1 MRDLWDLVARAG
13 EEKRAG
19 RAVTLATLVDTEGST
34 YRCTGARAL
43 ITASGEVVGLLSGGC
58 LEADVA
64 EHARRIRGPA
74 TSLLLTYD
82 LREDDDAGVGLGLG
96 CKGKLTI
103 LLERIEPGDDA
114 SPLDDLARRDRGDG
128 GGDAASAVIFDGP
141 RRGQR
146 LWYEDGRVHA
156 RGTAIDDAPLVEAL
170 ARACAAACVA
180 RRPAVL
186 RDLQAFIEP
195 APRRR
200 TLAIFGA
207 GPDAFPLVRL
217 ASELGFRVAL
227 RDHREAALAQRAF
240 AACDERRLVPA
251 ARRTDDAAGIHAAA
265 ALVMTHGYDADL
277 AILRGLAAADVTYVG
292 VLGPAH
298 RGADLRRD
306 LARVGLS
313 IDHLHSPVGLD
324 LGADAPEAIALSILA
339 EIVAVLH
346 GRDGGFLRDRRGSI
360 HDRAA

>member
-1 MRDLWDLVARAG
+1 MRDLWDIVERYA
-13 EEKRAG
+13 EETRAG

-43 ITASGEVVGLLSGGC
+43 ITESGEVVGLLSGGC

-64 EHARRIRGPA
+64 HHARRITAPA
-74 TSLLLTYD
+74 QRRLLTYD

-103 LLERIEPGDDA
+103 FLERIDASDDA
-114 SPLDDLARRDRGDG
+114 NPLERLAQRGREAIE
-128 GGDAASAVIFDGP
+128 GDAASAVIFDGP

-146 LWYEDGRVHA
+146 LWYADGCVDSPEIEDPELIA
-156 RGTAIDDAPLVEAL
+156 AL
-170 ARACAAACVA
+170 TRACVAACGA

-186 RDLQAFIEP
+186 RDLHAFVEP
-195 APRRR
+195 SPRRR

-207 GPDAFPLVRL
+207 GPDAIPLVRL
-217 ASELGFRVAL
+217 ASELGFRVTL
-227 RDHREAALAQRAF
+227 RDHREHALAQRAF
-240 AACDERRLVPA
+240 ASCEDRRLVPPS
-251 ARRTDDAAGIHAAA
+251 RRTDDAADVRASA
-265 ALVMTHGYDADL
+265 ALVMTHSYDADL
-277 AILRGLAAADVTYVG
+277 AILRGLAAADLTYVG

-306 LARVGLS
+306 LARGGLTVRE
-313 IDHLHSPVGLD
+313 LRSPVGLD
-324 LGADAPEAIALSILA
+324 IGADAPETIALSILA
-339 EIVAVLH
+339 EILAVLH